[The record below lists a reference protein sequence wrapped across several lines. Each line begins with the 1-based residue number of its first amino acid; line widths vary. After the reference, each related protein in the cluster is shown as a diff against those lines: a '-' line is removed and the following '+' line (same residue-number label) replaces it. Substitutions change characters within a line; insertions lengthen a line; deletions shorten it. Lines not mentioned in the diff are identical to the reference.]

1 VKTGGLLRNT
11 LLYMPA
17 QLFAPLLQFVVT
29 VTWTH
34 LFDPAVFGVVTFVVA
49 AQELTGGLGLAW
61 WSVFLLR
68 FRPQYADSAR
78 FAAMDARVVAGGMLS
93 QVAFA
98 VPTLAL
104 VGIAPSPRL
113 FAATAAY
120 LASRAMLN
128 HYCEVARSNHRIG
141 VYTLA
146 QLSSPALGSGL
157 SIVAAIA
164 LEADAATALA
174 AMAVGQTVGIV
185 ATSVGLRRPLRL
197 GRFDAAM
204 FREARQFAL
213 PLIFSG
219 LFAWV
224 ASNGVR
230 VLVGAGEG
238 VVGVG
243 LFSVGWGLGQ
253 RLAAMLAS
261 LCAVA
266 SFPLAVDRLVAGD
279 RDGALRQVSLNGAL
293 MFGLMAPAAIGVA
306 LLAGPFVRLAVAQQF
321 QSATIVILPLA
332 VCAGAARALR
342 VHTGDQTALLER
354 RTRSM
359 TVFNLVDAAAAIAGG
374 AVGEYLG
381 GVVGAAIGCMAGT
394 FVGSTAAMAFVV
406 VRLGLRLPL
415 GALAGVF
422 VASAIM
428 GAALRLI
435 PPPIGAL
442 GLAAQIVAGALIY
455 AAAILVLLP
464 QARRVARAPFAF
476 LAQRRGSG
484 Q

>member
-29 VTWTH
+29 VAWTH
-34 LFDPAVFGVVTFVVA
+34 VFDPAVFGIVAFVVA

-61 WSVFLLR
+61 WSVYLLR
-68 FRPQYADSAR
+68 FRQHYPDAER
-78 FAAMDARVVAGGMLS
+78 FAAMDARVVAGGVLS

-98 VPTLAL
+98 IPTLAL
-104 VGIAPSPRL
+104 VGLAPSPRL

-120 LASRAMLN
+120 LASRAALN
-128 HYCEVARSNHRIG
+128 HYGEVARSNHRIG

-146 QLSSPALGSGL
+146 QLSSPVLGSGL

-164 LEADAATALA
+164 LKADAATALA
-174 AMAVGQTVGIV
+174 AMAVGQTAGIV
-185 ATSVGLRRPLRL
+185 ATSFALSRPLRF
-197 GRFDAAM
+197 GRFDAAI

-219 LFAWV
+219 LFAWA

-238 VVGVG
+238 VAGVG

-266 SFPLAVDRLVAGD
+266 SFPLAVDRLEAGD

-321 QSATIVILPLA
+321 QAATIVILPLA
-332 VCAGAARALR
+332 VFAGAARALR
-342 VHTGDQTALLER
+342 VHTGDQTALLVR

-359 TVFNLVDAAAAIAGG
+359 TIFNLVDAVAALAGG

-406 VRLGLRLPL
+406 ARLGLRLPL
-415 GALAGVF
+415 AALAGVLA
-422 VASAIM
+422 ASAIM
-428 GAALRLI
+428 GATLRLV
-435 PPPIGAL
+435 PAPNGAL

-455 AAAILVLLP
+455 AAAILVLFP
-464 QARRVARAPFAF
+464 QTRRVARAPFAF
-476 LAQRRGSG
+476 LAQWRGSA